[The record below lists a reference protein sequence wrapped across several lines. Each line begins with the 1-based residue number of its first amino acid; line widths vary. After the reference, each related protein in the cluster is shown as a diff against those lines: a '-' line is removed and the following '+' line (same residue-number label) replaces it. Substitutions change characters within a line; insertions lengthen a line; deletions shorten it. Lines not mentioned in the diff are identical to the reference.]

1 MQISDESL
9 KKIPNEPAARL
20 LAKANVKLDVPLK
33 APASASVAD
42 VLRELAEQD
51 ARFDMMQLLAA
62 ALPPREA
69 VWWACLA
76 ATDLVGSDDA
86 AETPALRAAKAWVY
100 NPDVENKEAA
110 RLAMD
115 SADFDDDT
123 VYCAM
128 AAFYGDGTA
137 GTGAMAEHPAPPGAV
152 SGAVFA
158 QNMLSMGVNGGEVDA
173 DAEYLIARALDIA
186 GGGNGKVARP
196 DTAQETGAL

>member
-1 MQISDESL
+1 MKISEESL
-9 KKIPNEPAARL
+9 KKIPDEPAARL
-20 LAKANVKLDVPLK
+20 LAKANVKLDVPLR
-33 APASASVAD
+33 APASASVAE
-42 VLRELAEQD
+42 VLRELADQD
-51 ARFDMMQLLAA
+51 ARFDMIQLLAA

-76 ATDLVGSDDA
+76 ATDLLGRDEA

-100 NPDVENKEAA
+100 NPDAETKQAA
-110 RLAMD
+110 RVAMD

-158 QNMLSMGVNGGEVDA
+158 QNMLCMGVHGGEVNA
-173 DAEYLIARALDIA
+173 DAEHLIARALDIA

-196 DTAQETGAL
+196 APSEEGAL